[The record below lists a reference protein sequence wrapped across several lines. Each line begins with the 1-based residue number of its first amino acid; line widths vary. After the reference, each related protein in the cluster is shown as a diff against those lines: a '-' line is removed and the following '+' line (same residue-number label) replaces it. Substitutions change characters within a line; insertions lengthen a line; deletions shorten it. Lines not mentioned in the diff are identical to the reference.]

1 MASASSKKLLKD
13 LNKKSK
19 AYFQIDNNMPDF
31 SKDPAFLAKHELA
44 EKFIAEH
51 GLPDSF
57 KKKQKKLK
65 AQSLK
70 PKTNTVKK

>member
-31 SKDPAFLAKHELA
+31 SKDPSFLAKHELA

-57 KKKQKKLK
+57 KQKAKKVKSLPPTPKLRK
-65 AQSLK
+65 SK
-70 PKTNTVKK
+70 

>member
-19 AYFQIDNNMPDF
+19 AYFQFDNNMPDF

-51 GLPDSF
+51 SLPESF
-57 KKKQKKLK
+57 KTKPKEKKRLK
-65 AQSLK
+65 A
-70 PKTNTVKK
+70 